1 MTAIS
6 IKDLI
11 QYQQPPL
18 TFAAGELEF
27 WTDPYIAQ
35 QMLKTHL
42 DPNVDLASR
51 RPETIQKSAAWITE
65 IAKLKI
71 GSDLLDLGCGPGL
84 YAERFARA
92 GLRVTGVDF
101 SKNSI
106 EYARTSAEKEQLPIT
121 YRCQNYLELSE
132 QDNYDAAVL
141 IFGDF
146 CPLNPDQRK
155 QLLANVRRALRR
167 GGAFILDVTTP
178 KIHSF
183 DPSEN
188 HWYAV
193 DSGFWRPT
201 PHLVLE
207 QHFLYPKNIALDQFV
222 VIEEGGKSTVYRN
235 WFQDYTPE
243 TITTELQASGFKVES
258 LWGDLTGT
266 PYREDSEWIGVVAR
280 IG

>member
-1 MTAIS
+1 MKAIS

-42 DPNVDLASR
+42 DPDVDLASR

-84 YAERFARA
+84 YAERFAKA

-101 SKNSI
+101 SQSSI
-106 EYARTSAEKEQLPIT
+106 EYARASAEKEQLPIN

-146 CPLNPDQRK
+146 CPLNPEQRK

-178 KIHSF
+178 RIHSF

-207 QHFLYPKNIALDQFV
+207 QHFLYPKNIALDLFV

-235 WFQDYTPE
+235 WFQDFTPE
-243 TITTELQASGFKVES
+243 TITAELQASGFKVES

-280 IG
+280 IC